1 MFIRLLGHVRANT
14 VAYLALIL
22 AALALAGGAY
32 AALAVPA
39 NSVGA
44 SQIRNHSIGPVKLD
58 PRAIGGSVRHW
69 ARVDATGKIVASS
82 SRANGSAGTPSEGVY
97 LITWSDSFSN
107 RCAAI
112 ATVLGPVA
120 GLGASSGYANARVT
134 GAHPAGVFVSTYGPD
149 GKQAPAPFSV
159 VVIC

>member
-1 MFIRLLGHVRANT
+1 MFIRLLGHARANV
-14 VAYLALIL
+14 VAYLALLL
-22 AALALAGGAY
+22 AGLALAGGAY
-32 AALAVPA
+32 AALAVPD

-44 SQIRNHSIGPVKLD
+44 RQIRNHSIGPVKFD

-69 ARVDATGKIVASS
+69 ARVDATGRIVASG
-82 SRANGSAGTPSEGVY
+82 SRARDLTPASSQGVY

-134 GAHPAGVFVSTYGPD
+134 GVHPTGVFVSTYGPD

-159 VVIC
+159 VVVC

>member
-1 MFIRLLGHVRANT
+1 MFIRLLGHARANA

-22 AALALAGGAY
+22 AGLALAGGAY

-44 SQIRNHSIGPVKLD
+44 RQIRNHSIGPVKLD
-58 PRAIGGSVRHW
+58 PRSIGGSVRHW
-69 ARVDATGKIVASS
+69 ARVDATGNIV
-82 SRANGSAGTPSEGVY
+82 GSGGHAKLAAGAPSEGAY
-97 LITWSDSFSN
+97 LITWSDSFSD

-134 GAHPAGVFVSTYGPD
+134 GVHPTGVFVSTYGPD
-149 GKQAPAPFSV
+149 GKQSPAPFSV